1 MHNAFSDLEH
11 TFWRLGE
18 QPEYVSEESMSFII
32 VQCVSEKSMSFYG
45 STHTQHVS
53 EESMPFMI
61 LRHS

>member
-18 QPEYVSEESMSFII
+18 QPEHVSEESMSFII
-32 VQCVSEKSMSFYG
+32 VQRVSEKSMSFMVL
-45 STHTQHVS
+45 HTQHVS
-53 EESMPFMI
+53 EESMLFMI